1 MVLNDTAWMLLFL
14 LLPVAAFFYASVG
27 HGGASSYLM
36 LLALF
41 QVDPL
46 QIRPAALLLNMF
58 VSGFAFL
65 TYRKTCQFQH
75 RLFWPLVLFSV
86 PAAFV
91 GGSIVIEAELY
102 RKILGVLLLFPV
114 ARFLSIF
121 PENKEFKMVRKFWM
135 APLLGFLIGFMSGL
149 IGIGG
154 GILLSPVLLL
164 TGWASMRE
172 TAAMSALFIFLNSA
186 SGFLGAGAFHPAI
199 GTELWLLTPGTVA
212 AGMLGAWY
220 GAFRFN
226 LKTLRYLL
234 TSVLLFASVKLLLT

>member
-1 MVLNDTAWMLLFL
+1 MILNDTAWMLLFL
-14 LLPVAAFFYASVG
+14 LLPVAAFLYASVG

-46 QIRPAALLLNMF
+46 QIRPTALLLNMF

-65 TYRKTCQFQH
+65 SYRKTCRFQH

-86 PAAFV
+86 PAAFI
-91 GGSIVIEAELY
+91 GGSIVVDADLY
-102 RKILGVLLLFPV
+102 RKILGVLLLFPI
-114 ARFLSIF
+114 ARFLNLF
-121 PENKEFKMVRKFWM
+121 PENKEFKTDRKFWM
-135 APLLGFLIGFMSGL
+135 APLIGLLIGFVSGL

-186 SGFLGAGAFHPAI
+186 SGFLGAGAFHLNI
-199 GTELWLLTPGTVA
+199 STELWLLMPGTVA

-226 LKTLRYLL
+226 LKTLKYLL

>member
-1 MVLNDTAWMLLFL
+1 MELNDTAWMLLFL

-36 LLALF
+36 LLTLF
-41 QVDPL
+41 QVAPL

-58 VSGFAFL
+58 VAGFAFL
-65 TYRKTCQFQH
+65 TYRKTCRFQH
-75 RLFWPLVLFSV
+75 RLFWSLVLFSV

-91 GGSIVIEAELY
+91 GGTIFIEAALY
-102 RKILGVLLLFPV
+102 RKILGLLLLLPV
-114 ARFLSIF
+114 ARFLNLF
-121 PENKEFKMVRKFWM
+121 PEKKGAQIVRKFWM
-135 APLLGFLIGFMSGL
+135 APLLGLLIGFISGL

-164 TGWASMRE
+164 SGWASLRE

-186 SGFLGAGAFHPAI
+186 AGFLGTGAFQPVI
-199 GTELWLLTPGTVA
+199 STELWLLMPGTIA

-226 LKTLRYLL
+226 LITLRYLL
-234 TSVLLFASVKLLLT
+234 TAVLLFASVKLLLT